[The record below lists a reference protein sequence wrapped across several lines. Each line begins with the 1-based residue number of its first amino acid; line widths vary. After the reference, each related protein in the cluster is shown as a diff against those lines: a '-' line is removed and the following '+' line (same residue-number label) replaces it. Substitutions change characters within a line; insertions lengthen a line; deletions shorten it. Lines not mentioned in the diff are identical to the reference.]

1 MAVLEQSYMHI
12 SFCNLNGQV
21 VIFLK
26 ICMPC
31 VETCFYVPVTK
42 ASRVSSFTDVCQ
54 SVLAYVYPLFGF
66 H

>member
-31 VETCFYVPVTK
+31 VETCF
-42 ASRVSSFTDVCQ
+42 
-54 SVLAYVYPLFGF
+54 
-66 H
+66 